1 VYGIGNDRYGHFG
14 WLYESNGGQ
23 TDYSLE
29 ERARREMVRP
39 ALARYAIL
47 LDPKVLNTLVQDV
60 PTVEVIATGYRS
72 IWVVDLGGV
81 DALTFEYG
89 RTFLHG
95 ARFEARSDIRWTI
108 RDLRVDNGR

>member
-1 VYGIGNDRYGHFG
+1 
-14 WLYESNGGQ
+14 
-23 TDYSLE
+23 
-29 ERARREMVRP
+29 MVRP
-39 ALARYAIL
+39 ALARYAIV
-47 LDPKVLNTLVQDV
+47 LDPKILNTLVQDA

-95 ARFEARSDIRWTI
+95 ARYETRSDIRWTI